1 VKFGKLPRPPKRLLS
16 LTHTIEPADGLDAW
30 ARKVFLDPGSPL
42 WNVIHDHLK
51 GATIGWL
58 WTNKPLVI
66 GGIQKAGRAQM
77 PKLNQGD
84 AWLKM
89 RHDQQLIS
97 WFGGVPDFLITLY
110 ALWAFDAEDVVF
122 LAVNDHELG
131 HCGQKMKFGFPIF
144 SKKTNKPQ
152 FAMRGHDFE
161 QFNFI
166 VERYGPRAAGIEE
179 AVKAARK
186 PSLIDLAIVTGLCG
200 TRV

>member
-1 VKFGKLPRPPKRLLS
+1 MAQ
-16 LTHTIEPADGLDAW
+16 TIEPADGLDVW
-30 ARKVFLDPGSPL
+30 ARKVFLDPDSPL

-51 GATIGWL
+51 AATIGWL

-97 WFGGVPDFLITLY
+97 WFGGIPDFLITLY
-110 ALWAFDAEDVVF
+110 AGWSYDASEIVF

-131 HCGQKMKFGFPIF
+131 HCGQMKKFGIPQFA
-144 SKKTNKPQ
+144 KNGKPK
-152 FAMRGHDFE
+152 FAMRGHDVE
-161 QFNFI
+161 QFDFI
-166 VERYGPRAAGIEE
+166 VERYGPQAAGVETM
-179 AVKAARK
+179 VAAAQR
-186 PSLIDLAIVTGLCG
+186 PPLIAPAQIMQLCG
-200 TRV
+200 TVVR